1 MKPKKLFIVCA
12 ITLAIATGSW
22 LTAQVQT
29 NSNGAGPTG
38 TVSFT
43 NGSASL
49 GSANCVPTAY
59 SVSTGTPAYCT
70 ATLSKAISGLYPPP
84 VGGPKGPGLP
94 VMPVIMALVGLLL
107 FALGFRWMPEGRRR
121 AYAYAGLVAFA
132 LLVVGI
138 AGCGGGSSSGG
149 GGGTTRT
156 ITASYPGDTNYS
168 SSSGTVQI
176 TVQ

>member
-1 MKPKKLFIVCA
+1 
-12 ITLAIATGSW
+12 

-29 NSNGAGPTG
+29 TSNGAGPTG

-59 SVSTGTPAYCT
+59 SVSTSTPAYCT
-70 ATLSKAISGLYPPP
+70 ATLSTAISGLYRPP
-84 VGGPKGPGLP
+84 VGEPKGPGLP
-94 VMPVIMALVGLLL
+94 VILALLSVLL

-156 ITASYPGDTNYS
+156 INASYPGDTNYS
-168 SSSGTVQI
+168 SSSGTMQI